1 MTKKVLLVGESWVS
15 AATHYKGFDQFGSVT
30 FHLGAEPLVKA
41 LKGSEFD
48 LTYMPAHEAVEKFP
62 FEMAGLDAYQA
73 IILSDIGAN
82 SLLLP
87 PAGWWTSP
95 ALWSTSLQGRW

>member
-15 AATHYKGFDQFGSVT
+15 SATHYKGFDQFGSVT
-30 FHLGAEPLVKA
+30 FHLGAEPLVAA
-41 LKGSEFD
+41 LKDSAFE

-62 FEMAGLDAYQA
+62 FDMAGLDAFDA
-73 IILSDIGAN
+73 IIHSDIGAN

-87 PAGWWTSP
+87 RRSGCIPRLFRTG
-95 ALWSTSLQGRW
+95 